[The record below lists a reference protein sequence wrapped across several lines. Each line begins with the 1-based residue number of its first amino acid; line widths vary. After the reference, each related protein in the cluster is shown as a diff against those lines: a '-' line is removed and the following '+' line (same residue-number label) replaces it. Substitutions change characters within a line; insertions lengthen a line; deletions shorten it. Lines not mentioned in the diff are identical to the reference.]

1 METNSLDKLRIKLFA
16 DGANLSEMK
25 VMSELKHISGLTTN
39 PTLMNKA
46 GVKNYIDFARNAI
59 DIVQGKPI
67 SFEVFSD
74 EPKEM
79 CNQGLILN
87 SLGQNVYV
95 KVPITNSLG
104 ISTAEVVA
112 ELGKNGVKV
121 NLTAVMHPTQVNK
134 VLSSFDLNVSAYVSI
149 FAGRIA
155 DTVRN
160 PVPFVKETLEIL
172 KSHPKIELI
181 WASPRELLNIFEAED
196 SGCHIITATPEILK
210 KLSLLN
216 YDLEEF
222 SLDTVKMFLRDAQN
236 SGFTI
241 P

>member
-1 METNSLDKLRIKLFA
+1 MTIDSLDKLRVKLFA

-25 VMSELKHISGLTTN
+25 VMSELDHISGLTTN

-46 GVKNYIDFARNAI
+46 GVKNYLNFAQDALE
-59 DIVQGKPI
+59 IVQGKPI

-74 EPKEM
+74 ELKEM
-79 CNQGLILN
+79 CNQGLILS

-104 ISTAEVVA
+104 FSTAGVVK
-112 ELGKNGVKV
+112 ELSKNGVKV
-121 NLTAVMHPTQVNK
+121 NLTAVMHPSQVSE
-134 VLSSFDLNVSAYVSI
+134 VLESFDQNVPAYVSI

-155 DTVRN
+155 DTGRN
-160 PVPFVKETLEIL
+160 PIPYVKETLQIL
-172 KSHPKIELI
+172 KNHPKIELI
-181 WASPRELLNIFEAED
+181 WASPRELLNIFDAED
-196 SGCHIITATPEILK
+196 SGCHIITATPEILN
-210 KLSLLN
+210 KLSYLK
-216 YDLEEF
+216 YDLKEF
-222 SLDTVKMFLRDAQN
+222 SLDTVKMFLKDAQN

>member
-1 METNSLDKLRIKLFA
+1 LTIDSLDKLRVKLFA

-25 VMSELKHISGLTTN
+25 VMSELDHISGLTTN

-46 GVKNYIDFARNAI
+46 GVKNYLNFAQDALE
-59 DIVQGKPI
+59 IVQGKPI

-74 EPKEM
+74 ELKEM
-79 CNQGLILN
+79 CNQGLILS

-104 ISTAEVVA
+104 FSTAGVVK
-112 ELGKNGVKV
+112 ELSKNGVKV
-121 NLTAVMHPTQVNK
+121 NLTAVMHPSQVSE
-134 VLSSFDLNVSAYVSI
+134 VLESFDQNVPAYVSI

-155 DTVRN
+155 DTGRN
-160 PVPFVKETLEIL
+160 PIPYVKETLQIL
-172 KSHPKIELI
+172 KNHPKIELI
-181 WASPRELLNIFEAED
+181 WASPRELLNIFDAED
-196 SGCHIITATPEILK
+196 SGCHIITATPEILN
-210 KLSLLN
+210 KLSYLK
-216 YDLEEF
+216 YDLKEF
-222 SLDTVKMFLRDAQN
+222 SLDTVKMFLKDAQN